1 MPTGRSNKT
10 ECNTIRYMIFQY
22 SLEPVVDIPQ
32 AAIEYSVKNYESAKE
47 ALTDMPPRSD
57 TELDAVTLHNQ
68 E

>member
-1 MPTGRSNKT
+1 MNVK
-10 ECNTIRYMIFQY
+10 
-22 SLEPVVDIPQ
+22 